1 MGMTP
6 LRRRRLLRPAC
17 LALAVLVI
25 ALGIGP
31 LAVPPRARPANIS
44 GFRYVLPAGIAV
56 AEAAGS
62 YWEIGFALGRLFQGD
77 IRNIIS
83 HAHALCSADNP
94 LGRGSCTDGT
104 AGLRSILSPAFLAE
118 AEGLAAGAQVSTTD
132 ILLLN
137 LLFEAWFPPADEGLG
152 VAGFAA
158 WGPATISGQALLGA
172 GWRLADGI
180 PLVWVVRRP
189 DDGLDTVTLGLP
201 GWLSGIT
208 GMNEAHVAGWV
219 LPARTSDNSPA
230 GLPAPLILRGALE
243 QGATVQEALGWSMG
257 QPHGS
262 GAQLVLAGE
271 STAVGVEWSARMQEP
286 LVSDANTIFAAGLFR
301 SPNLARIQL
310 PALSPALFAAVQ
322 SRAKTAQTSLRA
334 NSGWISREK
343 GLGFLG
349 NWVETEMRAGITG
362 GVAWLVLMEPAEM
375 RIYTGAA
382 GRTQP
387 PAFTAF
393 EPLSAPVPR

>member
-1 MGMTP
+1 MTA
-6 LRRRRLLRPAC
+6 LRRKRLLRPAC

-31 LAVPPRARPANIS
+31 LAVPPRARPAHIS
-44 GFRYVLPAGIAV
+44 GFRHVLPAGITV

-62 YWEIGFALGRLFQGD
+62 RWEMGFALGRVLQED
-77 IRNIIS
+77 IRDIITR
-83 HAHALCSADNP
+83 AHALCSAGDLP
-94 LGRGSCTDGT
+94 WGVSCADGA

-118 AEGLAAGAQVSTTD
+118 AEGLAAGAQVSTAD

-152 VAGFAA
+152 MAGFAA

-172 GWRLADGI
+172 SWRLADGI
-180 PLVWVVRRP
+180 PLLWVVRRP
-189 DDGLDTVTLGLP
+189 NDGLDTVTLGLP
-201 GWLSGIT
+201 GWLGGIT
-208 GMNEAHVAGWV
+208 SMNEAHVAGWV
-219 LPARTSDNSPA
+219 LPAHTSDNSPA

-243 QGATVQEALGWSMG
+243 QGATVQEALRWSMG
-257 QPHGS
+257 RPHGS

-301 SPNLARIQL
+301 SPDLARIQL

-322 SRAKTAQTSLRA
+322 SRAETAQTSLRA

-343 GLGFLG
+343 GLGFLDS
-349 NWVETEMRAGITG
+349 WVETEMRAGG
-362 GVAWLVLMEPAEM
+362 AEGVAWLVLMEPAEM
-375 RIYTGAA
+375 RIYIGAA